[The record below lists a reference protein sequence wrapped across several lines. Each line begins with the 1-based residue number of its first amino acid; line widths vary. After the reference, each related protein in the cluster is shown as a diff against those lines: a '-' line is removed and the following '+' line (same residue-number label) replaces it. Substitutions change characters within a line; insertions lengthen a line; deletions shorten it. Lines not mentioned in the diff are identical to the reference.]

1 MLVSIQKKEEYMK
14 RNSLMAQTTHLALF
28 GLILVTATPP
38 IMYFIDYNYIYTIN
52 ISWFQKNEERKK
64 KKSLMAQTMPD
75 VLFGPSFITT
85 APPVAYFVHYNY
97 I

>member
-38 IMYFIDYNYIYTIN
+38 IMYFIDYNYIYIV
-52 ISWFQKNEERKK
+52 SFKKMKKGEEKN
-64 KKSLMAQTMPD
+64 SLMAQTMPD